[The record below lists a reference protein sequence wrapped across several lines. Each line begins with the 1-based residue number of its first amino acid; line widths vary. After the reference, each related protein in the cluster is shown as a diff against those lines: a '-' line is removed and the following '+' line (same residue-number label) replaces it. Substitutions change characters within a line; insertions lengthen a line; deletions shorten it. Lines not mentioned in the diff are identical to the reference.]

1 MANTLYDIARKRYA
15 EKEQDF
21 RETSP
26 GVMSAI
32 LISTAFYT
40 FNATHPDIRDFV
52 PSAKVT
58 AAVDLAS
65 TTVTS
70 NGAVDANDVTF
81 TSVSGIAIGAILIYR
96 RVSGDDTVSYLQAWI
111 DTATGLPIT
120 PNGGDIIVTW
130 DGGNNRIFR
139 L

>member
-1 MANTLYDIARKRYA
+1 MANTLYEIARKRYA
-15 EKEQDF
+15 EGAQDW

-26 GVMSAI
+26 GVMSVH
-32 LISTAFYT
+32 LISTANYT
-40 FNATHPDIRDFV
+40 FDATHPDIRNFI
-52 PSAKVT
+52 PAAKV
-58 AAVDLAS
+58 AGPVNLSGA
-65 TTVTS
+65 TVTS

-81 TSVSGIAIGAILIYR
+81 TAVSGIAIGAILIYR
-96 RVSGDDTVSYLQAWI
+96 RVSGDDTISYLQAWI

-130 DGGNNRIFR
+130 DSGTNRIFR

>member
-1 MANTLYDIARKRYA
+1 MANTLYEICRKRYA
-15 EKEQDF
+15 EGAQDW

-26 GVMSAI
+26 GVMSVH
-32 LISTAFYT
+32 LISTASYT
-40 FNATHPDIRDFV
+40 FDATDPDIREFV
-52 PSAKVT
+52 PGAKI
-58 AAVDLAS
+58 AGPVDLAGA
-65 TTVTS
+65 TVTT

-81 TSVSGIAIGAILIYR
+81 TAVSGVAIQAILIYR

-130 DGGNNRIFR
+130 DNGNTRIFR

>member
-1 MANTLYDIARKRYA
+1 MSNTLYEVIRKRFA
-15 EKEQDF
+15 EGAQDW

-26 GVMSAI
+26 GNMSCF
-32 LISTAFYT
+32 LISTANYT
-40 FNATHPDIRDFV
+40 FDATHADIRNFNPTSRV
-52 PSAKVT
+52 AGPVNLSG
-58 AAVDLAS
+58 L
-65 TTVTS
+65 TVTT
-70 NGAVDANDVTF
+70 NGACDASDVTF
-81 TSVSGIAIGAILIYR
+81 TAVSGIAIGAILIYR
-96 RVSGDDTVSYLQAWI
+96 RVSGDDTVSYNCAWI